1 LTERFLR
8 DFLTKRANILVSV
21 DIEGVAGVFHA
32 EQTRAGNGEY
42 ERARRWMTEEA
53 NAVIRGALAAGATA
67 IKVNDS
73 HGGFRN
79 LLPDLLHPQARMV
92 LGKPRV
98 LGMMGGVDQDIDA
111 VMLVGYH
118 SRAQGRGILAHTT
131 NSFAFARVWLGGQ
144 EMGEAGLYGALAAEH
159 GVPVIFGSGDD
170 AFIEEKPAAV
180 PACDLCR
187 NQEGLWRQQRRFAH
201 AATILRAAGRARPP
215 GGHCAAGQP
224 GGHAGTALRGPLRCR
239 LQAQTVALAD
249 LFSQLPILE
258 RTDNVTVEFDAP
270 TAEYAVRVLNSL
282 SAMSAM
288 LR

>member
-1 LTERFLR
+1 M
-8 DFLTKRANILVSV
+8 NILVSV
-21 DIEGVAGVFHA
+21 DIEGVAGVFHP
-32 EQTRAGNGEY
+32 EQTRAGNVEY

-53 NAVIRGALAAGATA
+53 NAVIRGALAAGASA

-98 LGMMGGVDQDIDA
+98 LGMMGGVDHDVDA

-118 SRAQGRGILAHTT
+118 SRAQGRGVLAHTT

-144 EMGEAGLYGALAAEH
+144 ELGEAGLYGALAAEH

-170 AFIEEKPAAV
+170 AFIEE
-180 PACDLCR
+180 
-187 NQEGLWRQQRRFAH
+187 NQPLFAH
-201 AATILRAAGRARPP
+201 AVFAETKKAYGANSGDSLSPAASCALLEARAQQAVAKLL
-215 GGHCAAGQP
+215 AAP
-224 GGHAGTALRGPLRCR
+224 ASMPLFSLPGPLRCR
-239 LQAQTVALAD
+239 LQTQTVAQAD
-249 LFSQLPILE
+249 LFSQLPILD
-258 RTDNVTVEFDAP
+258 RIDNVTVEFDAP
-270 TAEYAVRVLNSL
+270 GAEYAVRVLNSL

>member
-1 LTERFLR
+1 MNTAL
-8 DFLTKRANILVSV
+8 RANILVSV
-21 DIEGVAGVFHA
+21 DIEGIAGVFHP

-67 IKVNDS
+67 VKANDS

-98 LGMMGGVDQDIDA
+98 LGMMGGVDHDIDA

-144 EMGEAGLYGALAAEH
+144 EMGEAGLYGALAGGY

-170 AFIEEKPAAV
+170 AFVEENQPLFPHAVFAETKKAYGANSGDTLSPAQSCALLEAGAREAV
-180 PACDLCR
+180 
-187 NQEGLWRQQRRFAH
+187 
-201 AATILRAAGRARPP
+201 ARWL
-215 GGHCAAGQP
+215 AQP
-224 GGHAGTALRGPLRCR
+224 SAMPSLVLPGPLRCR
-239 LQAQTVALAD
+239 LQAQSVALAD
-249 LFSQLPILE
+249 LFGQLPILE
-258 RTDNVTVEFDAP
+258 RVDNVTVEFDAP

>member
-1 LTERFLR
+1 MT
-8 DFLTKRANILVSV
+8 TAKRANILISV
-21 DIEGVAGVFHA
+21 DIEGVAGVFHP

-53 NAVIRGALAAGATA
+53 NAVIRGALAAGATSV
-67 IKVNDS
+67 KVNDS

-79 LLPDLLHPQARMV
+79 LLPDLLHPEARMV

-98 LGMMGGVDQDIDA
+98 LGMMGGVDYDVDA
-111 VMLVGYH
+111 VMMVGYH
-118 SRAQGRGILAHTT
+118 SRAQGRGILAHTM
-131 NSFAFARVWLGGQ
+131 NSFAFARVWLAGM
-144 EMGEAGLYGALAAEH
+144 ELGEAGLYGALAGEH

-170 AFIEEKPAAV
+170 AFVEENQPLYPHAV
-180 PACDLCR
+180 
-187 NQEGLWRQQRRFAH
+187 FAETKK
-201 AATILRAAGRARPP
+201 AYGANSGDSLTPQKSCALLEERARQAVSAFLADPLAMP
-215 GGHCAAGQP
+215 A
-224 GGHAGTALRGPLRCR
+224 TRLDSPLRCR

-258 RTDNVTVEFDAP
+258 RIDNVTVQFDAP
-270 TAEYAVRVLNSL
+270 SAEYAVRVLNSL

>member
-1 LTERFLR
+1 MHTV
-8 DFLTKRANILVSV
+8 KRANILVSV
-21 DIEGVAGVFHA
+21 DIEGVAGVFHP
-32 EQTRAGNGEY
+32 EQTRPGNGEY

-67 IKVNDS
+67 VKVNDS

-79 LLPDLLHPQARMV
+79 LLPDLLLPQARMV

-98 LGMMGGVDQDIDA
+98 LGMMGGVDQEVDA
-111 VMLVGYH
+111 AMLVGYH

-144 EMGEAGLYGALAAEH
+144 EMGEAGLYGALAGEH

-170 AFIEEKPAAV
+170 AFVEENQPLFPHAVFAETKKAYGANSGDTLSPAQSCALLETRAKEAV
-180 PACDLCR
+180 AQWLAQPSAMPSL
-187 NQEGLWRQQRRFAH
+187 
-201 AATILRAAGRARPP
+201 ILP
-215 GGHCAAGQP
+215 
-224 GGHAGTALRGPLRCR
+224 GPLRCR
-239 LQAQTVALAD
+239 LQAQSVALAD

-258 RTDNVTVEFDAP
+258 RADNVTLEFDAP